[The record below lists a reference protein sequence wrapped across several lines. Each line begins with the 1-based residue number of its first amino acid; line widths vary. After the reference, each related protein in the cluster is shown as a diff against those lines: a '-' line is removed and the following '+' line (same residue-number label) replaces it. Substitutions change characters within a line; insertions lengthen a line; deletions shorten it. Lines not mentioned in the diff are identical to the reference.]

1 MEQRNSNRQNSSR
14 SSGSSGRKRRR
25 VRYDRII
32 IALAVV
38 LILLFLM
45 GSCTCNCIQCV
56 CAPSESG
63 ETSDKEKEKEPKTT
77 TTNSGSSG
85 VIPVPGA
92 VQDALSVTLT
102 AEDVKKGTLTVV
114 NQNNEYTFP
123 AGDVT
128 LVNVFDSSNASY
140 SVSDSDIQLDQEVV
154 AQLNLFLSEFSTI
167 YGNTDLQIASGYR
180 SKQDQHNRYSNGSS
194 IFPGGYSDYHTGRSF
209 DLCIAPESG
218 LTSYFVASGDYKWID
233 EHAADYGFVVRYP
246 DGKSDLTGVNPR
258 AYTFHY
264 VGVPHAEY
272 IYNHELCMEEYIE
285 TLKSY
290 PSTSPLTVDAG
301 GVTWTVFYV
310 ELSSSGNTVINIPNH
325 QEYSVSGDNM
335 GGFIVAYH

>member
-14 SSGSSGRKRRR
+14 SSGGSGRKRRR

-63 ETSDKEKEKEPKTT
+63 ETSDKEKEPKTT

-233 EHAADYGFVVRYP
+233 EHAADYGFVDR
-246 DGKSDLTGVNPR
+246 KSV
-258 AYTFHY
+258 
-264 VGVPHAEY
+264 V
-272 IYNHELCMEEYIE
+272 
-285 TLKSY
+285 
-290 PSTSPLTVDAG
+290 
-301 GVTWTVFYV
+301 
-310 ELSSSGNTVINIPNH
+310 
-325 QEYSVSGDNM
+325 
-335 GGFIVAYH
+335 